1 MPNIPQSSP
10 PGQLT
15 VDAVKPKT
23 PPSTTSEALGPVSIM
38 RAKTP
43 PSHVTPAPPSGK
55 PRINGKFGGGGGI
68 VRTASGFDSV
78 SGSQH
83 RRRSIAGSNNV
94 GSNTI
99 RHKGAEAGSIHVAVS
114 GNGKAPGGYT
124 SALELKSGSALV
136 SLDDEMESVRI
147 ASAPIERPK
156 RITFA
161 PDVTGVGIDDA
172 DLKRNS
178 ISKRTP
184 PGSSLHENIIAD
196 LTSELAEQTK
206 RHESHNTD
214 LQSLVTEQSQR
225 IAELEAKLKESER
238 KEAAAIKEK
247 LAAVKELEANKK
259 FMFTDLKSGEQLK
272 AQLQEEHQTNA
283 SLIIFNRSLKTQVAE
298 LEGIIETLMQQKGA
312 SPFDIQTVL
321 AKLENLKP
329 TMPKTAK

>member
-147 ASAPIERPK
+147 AS
-156 RITFA
+156 
-161 PDVTGVGIDDA
+161 VGIDDA